1 MSNLF
6 FSNAS
11 ILNEDPRNRGRFT
24 GLTSETTGQQLPQ
37 QQIDPLSIGAGAFG
51 SYQAGKRLNQQG
63 RKFLE
68 SPISQ
73 NVGSYFN
80 TGDTTGLKNVASQQ
94 GWFGYNP
101 EGQAA
106 LPNTY
111 GQSVLGSV
119 QDVTRGYDPGTYN
132 PNVNP
137 NFYPAHSPPQ
147 AGGLLSP
154 VSSSF
159 APEGSHIMGQ
169 FDGPYTGGGGFNS
182 LRSGTGPTQIP
193 LGGPTGSALDG
204 IDVMA
209 GTMGDAGFYGGGI
222 ADFTSDSVGAM
233 ADGAGDLIDATGAN
247 TTGMSG
253 LLSKAGSLAGLGL
266 SAYDIANS
274 GINAGNAL
282 GLVGSG
288 LGTAAA
294 FSTNPALM
302 AMGPWGWGLAGLGTV
317 GSLMDWW

>member
-1 MSNLF
+1 
-6 FSNAS
+6 
-11 ILNEDPRNRGRFT
+11 
-24 GLTSETTGQQLPQ
+24 
-37 QQIDPLSIGAGAFG
+37 
-51 SYQAGKRLNQQG
+51 
-63 RKFLE
+63 
-68 SPISQ
+68 
-73 NVGSYFN
+73 
-80 TGDTTGLKNVASQQ
+80 
-94 GWFGYNP
+94 
-101 EGQAA
+101 
-106 LPNTY
+106 
-111 GQSVLGSV
+111 
-119 QDVTRGYDPGTYN
+119 
-132 PNVNP
+132 
-137 NFYPAHSPPQ
+137 
-147 AGGLLSP
+147 
-154 VSSSF
+154 
-159 APEGSHIMGQ
+159 MGQ

-209 GTMGDAGFYGGGI
+209 GTMGDAGAYGGGI

-253 LLSKAGSLAGLGL
+253 LLSKVGSLAGLGL